1 MEENKGSWDVI
12 SISIAHLETGTW
24 KKREAPQYGDSH
36 LTELVRVKPVSKDVV
51 LAQRRQECAAESF
64 SIQQCGGLL

>member
-1 MEENKGSWDVI
+1 MI
-12 SISIAHLETGTW
+12 SISIAHSETSTW

-51 LAQRRQECAAESF
+51 LTQVRQERAAETQSF
-64 SIQQCGGLL
+64 SV